1 MSHERPTGGPAP
13 RVPDD
18 APAPAAPTEV
28 PAPGAPAHA
37 PAAHAPAAPEAPAR
51 TPGAPGGDALDWQ
64 RVHPV
69 TPLVRGWTVIA
80 VLLVVVGQQTV
91 NGLPEGQN
99 LLEGDRW
106 WQILLGI
113 LVIGIIGLGYSAL
126 AWRMT
131 SYAVDDETVHL
142 RSGVLFRQQR
152 RARLDRLQAVD
163 VVQPLLARFFGLAEL
178 RLEVAGG
185 GDSGVKLGFLKE
197 DDANRLRGELLARAA
212 GLRVAPH
219 GGAPQAHAPVGGP
232 DAGVGAGPD
241 TALSDTAPSGAA
253 VPGAALPG
261 AAGPDGGAPA
271 GPATGPA
278 PGVLEAPEQPVTAVQ
293 PGRLVASL
301 LRSGATVGL
310 VIGILAIAAVVVGTR
325 EISVLFTALPAVLGF
340 GGYLFQRFSGE
351 FGFRSAIS
359 PDGIRLRHG
368 LLETRS
374 QTIPPGRVQAVR
386 LLQGPFWR
394 GPDWW
399 RVDVNVAGYG
409 PTGDG
414 SEAKSVLLPVG
425 SRDEALAALW
435 LVLPDLGTP
444 DPRALLDEG
453 LSGLDAGEHFVAT
466 PRRARLL
473 DLVSWRR
480 NGYAVT
486 DRALVLRSGRVFRSL
501 VVVPHERTQ
510 SLGLEQGPLQRRFDV
525 ATFAVHSTPGP
536 VAPKVWHLDAHD
548 AARLLDAQAARAHA
562 ARAHQGPELWMR
574 REDLPIDPTGV
585 PADPGQVPDA
595 PGPAGGDG
603 STP

>member
-1 MSHERPTGGPAP
+1 MSEA
-13 RVPDD
+13 
-18 APAPAAPTEV
+18 APAPAGLEW
-28 PAPGAPAHA
+28 H
-37 PAAHAPAAPEAPAR
+37 
-51 TPGAPGGDALDWQ
+51 

-69 TPLVRGWTVIA
+69 TPVVRGWTVIA
-80 VLLVVVGQQTV
+80 VLLVVVGQQTL
-91 NGLPEGQN
+91 NGLPEGEN

-106 WQILLGI
+106 WQVLLGI
-113 LVIGIIGLGYSAL
+113 LVVGLVGLGLSWL

-131 SYAVDDETVHL
+131 SYAVDEDSVHL
-142 RSGVLFRQQR
+142 RTGVLFRQQR

-163 VVQPLLARFFGLAEL
+163 IVQPLVARFFGLAEL
-178 RLEVAGG
+178 KLEVAGG

-197 DDANRLRGELLARAA
+197 ADANRLRGELLARAA
-212 GLRVAPH
+212 GLRVGPS
-219 GGAPQAHAPVGGP
+219 APVASAGLDTA
-232 DAGVGAGPD
+232 DAGVPAPATPGA
-241 TALSDTAPSGAA
+241 
-253 VPGAALPG
+253 VEPGAAP
-261 AAGPDGGAPA
+261 
-271 GPATGPA
+271 
-278 PGVLEAPEQPVTAVQ
+278 LEAPEQPVTAVQ

-310 VIGILAIAAVVVGTR
+310 AIGLLGIAGVVIGTR
-325 EISVLFTALPAVLGF
+325 EIGILFSMLPAVLGF
-340 GGYLFQRFSGE
+340 GGYLFQRFTGE

-386 LLQGPFWR
+386 LRQGPFWR

-409 PTGDG
+409 PAADSTG
-414 SEAKSVLLPVG
+414 SNSVLLPVG
-425 SRDEALAALW
+425 TRDEALAALW

-444 DPRALLDEG
+444 APRALLDEG
-453 LSGLDAGEHFVAT
+453 LSGLDAGEHFVVA

-480 NGYAVT
+480 NGFSVT
-486 DRALVLRSGRVFRSL
+486 DRALVLRGGRVFREL

-510 SLGLEQGPLQRRFDV
+510 SLGIEQGPLQRRLDV

-536 VAPKVWHLDAHD
+536 VAPKVRHLDAHD
-548 AARLLDAQAARAHA
+548 AARLLDTQAVRARE

-574 REDLPIDPTGV
+574 RDEV
-585 PADPGQVPDA
+585 PLDDA
-595 PGPAGGDG
+595 RPEEA
-603 STP
+603 TA